1 MIKCRKVFHKEELAM
16 KFRDRKIFL
25 VTLATLILP
34 NFPCVKVVAST
45 DAEIFVIDENY
56 KMTKSSAQ
64 DWLNSNDKII
74 FYGGG
79 GENFSA
85 DIFNRQ
91 IAINGGTFSKIFAGL
106 TSAGNVFDNELW
118 INGGKIEDG
127 IFGGVTS
134 TGSVIGN
141 KIYIQGGEISGD
153 IIAGKVKKPLET
165 STVENNVINI
175 YGEPNLKNAKFNGG
189 FLGSKYATAGNILN
203 INTAGLTIGQI
214 NSDSFEKIYF
224 NLPDT
229 VKNGETILNI
239 ADGDID
245 VNKISFAVNGNSN
258 LKTGDKLNL
267 VINNLSESDDLGSGA
282 DIDDAIFV
290 PQVTTS
296 TQTYFTKGATQNYE
310 LNLDQNADGSITATV
325 GNFVGQTSNP
335 IPQSDDADFIKAI
348 IPELD
353 PFTEMM
359 TDAEL
364 YKTDL
369 LDGGKNFSA
378 EEFLQLND
386 YKFFFNSGNKTVST
400 KSSGGNIKTSR
411 GSYAL
416 GFARSFKSDF
426 GKIYVAPVFESASG
440 NYTATLSNNILGNGK
455 IKYSAGGIIARLMQ
469 ENGLYFEGS
478 FRAGKTEN
486 NFASNDF
493 IISGYPTH
501 VTYTMEAPILTGHLR
516 FGDAIKI
523 DKNNVLDLYGIYFAT
538 RQSGK
543 SATLSTGDN
552 VNFNSAFAQTF
563 RLGYRLTTKLN
574 KVSKIY
580 SGIAWQYEKNSDS
593 IATAQNYFNQSDGA
607 TGSSGM
613 IEFGWQIKP
622 NKFTTWTLDLNA
634 TGWVG
639 RQQGFNIFAKAQKS
653 F

>member
-1 MIKCRKVFHKEELAM
+1 M
-16 KFRDRKIFL
+16 KFKDRKIFL
-25 VTLATLILP
+25 VTLAAFVLP
-34 NFPCVKVVAST
+34 NFPCVKVAYAT

-56 KMTKSSAQ
+56 KTTKSSAQ
-64 DWLNSNDKII
+64 NWLTSNGEII

-85 DIFNRQ
+85 DIFKRQ
-91 IAINGGTFSKIFAGL
+91 IAINGGTFSRIFAGF

-127 IFGGVTS
+127 LFGGVTS

-153 IIAGKVKKPLET
+153 IIAGKVKKPLDT
-165 STVENNVINI
+165 SEVKDNVINI
-175 YGEPNLKNAKFNGG
+175 YGEPNLKNANFNGG
-189 FLGSKYATAGNILN
+189 FLGSEYATAGNILN
-203 INTAGLTIGQI
+203 INTAGLTIGRI

-224 NLPDT
+224 NLPST

-239 ADGDID
+239 VDGDID
-245 VNKISFAVNGNSN
+245 VNKISFAIDGNSN
-258 LKTGDKLNL
+258 LNTGDKLNL
-267 VINNLSESDDLGSGA
+267 VINSLQKNADLQSSA
-282 DIDDAIFV
+282 DIVNTFTA
-290 PQVTTS
+290 PVTTT

-310 LNLDQNADGSITATV
+310 LNLNQNADGTITATV
-325 GNFVGQTSNP
+325 GNFIGQTANP
-335 IPQSDDADFIKAI
+335 IPQSDDADFVKSI

-364 YKTDL
+364 YKANFSGD
-369 LDGGKNFSA
+369 KIFSA
-378 EEFLQLND
+378 EDFLQLHD
-386 YKFFFNSGNKTVST
+386 YKFFFNSGSKAVST
-400 KSSGGNIKTSR
+400 KSSSGSVKTSR

-440 NYTATLSNNILGNGK
+440 NYTAMLSNNMLGSGK
-455 IKYSAGGIIARLMQ
+455 IKYRAGGIIARLMQ
-469 ENGLYFEGS
+469 ENGFYFEGS
-478 FRAGKTEN
+478 FRAGRTEN

-516 FGDAIKI
+516 LGNAIKI
-523 DKNNVLDLYGIYFAT
+523 DANNIFDLYGIYFAT

-543 SATLSTGDN
+543 TATLSTGDN

-580 SGIAWQYEKNSDS
+580 SGLAWQYEKNSDS
-593 IATAQNYFNQSDGA
+593 IATATNYFRQSDGA
-607 TGSSGM
+607 KGSSGM
-613 IEFGWQIKP
+613 LELGWQIKP
-622 NKFTTWTLDLNA
+622 NKFTSWTLDLNA

-639 RQQGFNIFAKAQKS
+639 RQQGFNVFAKAEKS